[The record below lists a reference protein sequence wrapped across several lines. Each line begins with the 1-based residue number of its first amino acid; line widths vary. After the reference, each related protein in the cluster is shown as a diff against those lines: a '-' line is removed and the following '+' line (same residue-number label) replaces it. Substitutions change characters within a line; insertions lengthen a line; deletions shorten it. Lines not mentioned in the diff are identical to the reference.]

1 MPPSL
6 TVAAIQMISSASLA
20 ENLGVATRLISEAAD
35 AGAKVIALPEYFC
48 LMGLKDTD
56 KVAIR
61 EAYGNGPIQ
70 TAMQELAQQHQVHLI
85 AGTIPLE
92 ASDRQK
98 VLNTTL
104 VFYKPI

>member
-61 EAYGNGPIQ
+61 EAYGNGP
-70 TAMQELAQQHQVHLI
+70 LA
-85 AGTIPLE
+85 IP
-92 ASDRQK
+92 
-98 VLNTTL
+98 
-104 VFYKPI
+104 